1 MKETVKALKEYEFEP
16 DRQPRHFRKTDPL
29 VKSSA
34 QSSPIAVFPVCV
46 ALLQPR
52 YTLALLGLSARKNG
66 CAYGSA
72 VS

>member
-29 VKSSA
+29 VKSPA

-46 ALLQPR
+46 ALLQPP
-52 YTLALLGLSARKNG
+52 
-66 CAYGSA
+66 
-72 VS
+72 